1 MAVEIKLP
9 VLGEGVDS
17 GTVAGVLAAVGDSVE
32 ADAPLIELE
41 TDKAVIEVP
50 ATEAG
55 VIASLPVHVGD
66 TVAVGQV
73 IATIEPGAETAG
85 PSSAPA
91 GEAAAEPPTSAPS
104 APASEPPASVPPAVA
119 TAPQAPVS
127 ATAGPPAPAPPST
140 PAAPPIAHSP
150 AAHSPAAHS
159 PAAHSQADEFNLP
172 EWPIPATPNTRRFA
186 RELGVDI
193 TSVQGTGNGGR
204 ILSGDVVRTARSLLE
219 SAATG
224 GGGAPVPPP
233 LPDFGRWGEVEREP
247 MSGIRRTTAVHLS
260 TSWTTIPH
268 VTQHDDADV
277 TDLEQ
282 LRKRFAPRVQ
292 EAGGKLTMTA
302 IAVRVVAS
310 ALRVFPRFA
319 SSVDMASREVILK
332 RYTHVGVAVDT
343 DRGLLVPVI
352 RDADRKNVT
361 ELSVEIGE
369 VAARARAG
377 KLTLEEMQ
385 GGCFTITNLGGLGG
399 TSFTPIVNHP
409 EVAILGMSRSR
420 ITPVHR
426 DGGFEPRLLL
436 PLSLSYD
443 HRAIDGADAVRFLR
457 WIVEALENPFLLS
470 LEG

>member
-9 VLGEGVDS
+9 VLGEGVDA
-17 GTVAGVLAAVGDSVE
+17 GTVAGVLVAAGDSVD

-50 ATEAG
+50 ATETG
-55 VIASLPVHVGD
+55 VVASLPVKAGD
-66 TVAVGQV
+66 TVTVGQV
-73 IATIEPGAETAG
+73 IATIEPDTAA
-85 PSSAPA
+85 SSDGEAPA
-91 GEAAAEPPTSAPS
+91 AADDAVEEPAAAEPAAEPQQQQLGAARPAAVPAPPPAVSAP
-104 APASEPPASVPPAVA
+104 PPASA
-119 TAPQAPVS
+119 
-127 ATAGPPAPAPPST
+127 PPAPAAPP
-140 PAAPPIAHSP
+140 PAAPAP
-150 AAHSPAAHS
+150 AG
-159 PAAHSQADEFNLP
+159 EFNLP

-193 TSVQGTGNGGR
+193 TAVQGTGNGGR

-219 SAATG
+219 AAAAGGSAPA
-224 GGGAPVPPP
+224 PPP
-233 LPDFGRWGEVEREP
+233 LPDFSRWGRIDREP
-247 MSGIRRTTAVHLS
+247 MSGIRRTTAAHLS
-260 TSWTTIPH
+260 TAWTTIPH
-268 VTQHDDADV
+268 VTQHDQADV
-277 TDLEQ
+277 TDLEA
-282 LRKRFAPRVQ
+282 LRKRFGPRVQ
-292 EAGGKLTMTA
+292 AAGGKLTMTA
-302 IAVRVVAS
+302 IAVRVAAS

-319 SSVDMASREVILK
+319 SSVDVASREVILK

-361 ELSVEIGE
+361 ELSVEIGQLAE
-369 VAARARAG
+369 RARDG

-399 TSFTPIVNHP
+399 TAFTPIVNYP

-420 ITPVHR
+420 VTPVHDG
-426 DGGFEPRLLL
+426 DGGFAPRLLL

-443 HRAIDGADAVRFLR
+443 HRVIDGADAVRFLR
-457 WIVEALENPFLLS
+457 GIVEALENPFLLS

>member
-17 GTVAGVLAAVGDSVE
+17 GTVAGVLVATGDTVE
-32 ADAPLIELE
+32 VDAPLIELE

-50 ATEAG
+50 ASEAG
-55 VIASLPVHVGD
+55 VVASLPVKAGD

-73 IATIEPGAETAG
+73 IATIEPASPPAPE
-85 PSSAPA
+85 APA
-91 GEAAAEPPTSAPS
+91 EEPAAEQPRRQAPPPPVPERPAVQTAPPAPSPPARPPAAPAPS
-104 APASEPPASVPPAVA
+104 A
-119 TAPQAPVS
+119 Q
-127 ATAGPPAPAPPST
+127 T
-140 PAAPPIAHSP
+140 P
-150 AAHSPAAHS
+150 
-159 PAAHSQADEFNLP
+159 ADEFNLP

-193 TSVQGTGNGGR
+193 TAVQGTGNGGR

-219 SAATG
+219 AAAA
-224 GGGAPVPPP
+224 GGAAPAPPP
-233 LPDFGRWGEVEREP
+233 LPDFSRWGEVEREP
-247 MSGIRRTTAVHLS
+247 MSGIRRTTATHLS

-277 TDLEQ
+277 TELEQ
-282 LRKRFAPRVQ
+282 LRKRFGPRVQ
-292 EAGGKLTMTA
+292 QAGGKLTMTA

-319 SSVDMASREVILK
+319 ASVDMASREVILK

-352 RDADRKNVT
+352 RDADRKNAT

-369 VAARARAG
+369 VAARARDG
-377 KLTLEEMQ
+377 KLALEEMQ

-399 TSFTPIVNHP
+399 TSFTPIVNYP

-420 ITPVHR
+420 VTPVHR
-426 DGGFEPRLLL
+426 DGGFEPRLML

>member
-17 GTVAGVLAAVGDSVE
+17 GTVAGVLVATGDTVE
-32 ADAPLIELE
+32 VDAPLIELE

-50 ATEAG
+50 ASEAG
-55 VIASLPVHVGD
+55 VVASLPVKAGD

-73 IATIEPGAETAG
+73 IATIEPASPPVPE
-85 PSSAPA
+85 APA
-91 GEAAAEPPTSAPS
+91 EEPAAEQPRRQAPPPPVPERPAVQTAPPAPSPPGPPPARPPAAPAPS
-104 APASEPPASVPPAVA
+104 AR
-119 TAPQAPVS
+119 
-127 ATAGPPAPAPPST
+127 T
-140 PAAPPIAHSP
+140 P
-150 AAHSPAAHS
+150 
-159 PAAHSQADEFNLP
+159 ADEFNLP

-193 TSVQGTGNGGR
+193 TAVQGTGNGGR

-219 SAATG
+219 AAAA
-224 GGGAPVPPP
+224 GGAAPAPPP
-233 LPDFGRWGEVEREP
+233 LPDFSRWGEVEREP
-247 MSGIRRTTAVHLS
+247 MSGIRRTTATHLS

-277 TDLEQ
+277 TELEQ
-282 LRKRFAPRVQ
+282 LRKRFGPRVQ
-292 EAGGKLTMTA
+292 QAGGKLTMTA

-343 DRGLLVPVI
+343 ERGLLVPVL
-352 RDADRKNVT
+352 RDADRKNAT
-361 ELSVEIGE
+361 ELSVELG
-369 VAARARAG
+369 VLAARARDG

-399 TSFTPIVNHP
+399 TSFTPIVNYP

-420 ITPVHR
+420 VTPVHR
-426 DGGFEPRLLL
+426 DGGFEPRLML

-443 HRAIDGADAVRFLR
+443 HRVIDGADAVRFLR
-457 WIVEALENPFLLS
+457 WIVEALEDPFLLS

>member
-1 MAVEIKLP
+1 MGEMAVEIKLP
-9 VLGEGVDS
+9 VLGEGVDA
-17 GTVAGVLAAVGDSVE
+17 GTVAGVLVAAGDSVE

-55 VIASLPVHVGD
+55 VVASLPVKAGD

-73 IATIEPGAETAG
+73 IAIIEPGA
-85 PSSAPA
+85 PAPEA
-91 GEAAAEPPTSAPS
+91 QASDASVPEAQAPEAQAPEPAAAQQRQRGDPP
-104 APASEPPASVPPAVA
+104 PPASAPPAA
-119 TAPQAPVS
+119 NAA
-127 ATAGPPAPAPPST
+127 PAPAAER
-140 PAAPPIAHSP
+140 PAAPPPTAP
-150 AAHSPAAHS
+150 AP
-159 PAAHSQADEFNLP
+159 ADEFNLP

-193 TSVQGTGNGGR
+193 TAVQGTGNGGR
-204 ILSGDVVRTARSLLE
+204 IRSGDVVRTARSMLE
-219 SAATG
+219 AAGAGAGGSAA
-224 GGGAPVPPP
+224 PPPP
-233 LPDFGRWGEVEREP
+233 LPDFSRWGRIEREP
-247 MSGIRRTTAVHLS
+247 MSGIRRATATHLS
-260 TSWTTIPH
+260 TAWTAVPH
-268 VTQHDDADV
+268 VTQHDQADV
-277 TDLEQ
+277 TELDR
-282 LRKRFAPRVQ
+282 LRKRFGPRVQ
-292 EAGGKLTMTA
+292 AAGGKLTMTA
-302 IAVRVVAS
+302 IAVRVAAS

-361 ELSVEIGE
+361 ELSVEIGQL
-369 VAARARAG
+369 AARARDG

-399 TSFTPIVNHP
+399 TAFTPIVNYP
-409 EVAILGMSRSR
+409 EVAILGISRSR
-420 ITPVHR
+420 ITPVH
-426 DGGFEPRLLL
+426 DGGGGFAPRLLL

-443 HRAIDGADAVRFLR
+443 HRVIDGADAVRFLR
-457 WIVEALENPFLLS
+457 WIVEALEHPFLLS

>member
-1 MAVEIKLP
+1 MAVDITLP

-17 GTVAGVLAAVGDSVE
+17 GTVAGVLVAAGDSVE
-32 ADAPLIELE
+32 ADASLIELE

-50 ATEAG
+50 TTEAG
-55 VIASLPVHVGD
+55 VVVSLPVEAGD

-73 IATIEPGAETAG
+73 IATIEPGDGAAG
-85 PSSAPA
+85 PSSAAPA
-91 GEAAAEPPTSAPS
+91 GEPAAEPPS
-104 APASEPPASVPPAVA
+104 PASEPLAVPTSAPAAR
-119 TAPQAPVS
+119 
-127 ATAGPPAPAPPST
+127 TAGPAPSPPVPVPARPPSMSPPTAPAP
-140 PAAPPIAHSP
+140 
-150 AAHSPAAHS
+150 
-159 PAAHSQADEFNLP
+159 ADEFNLP

-193 TSVQGTGNGGR
+193 TAVQGTGNGGR

-219 SAATG
+219 AAGSG
-224 GGGAPVPPP
+224 GGPAAPPP
-233 LPDFGRWGEVEREP
+233 LPDFSRWGEVEREP

-277 TDLEQ
+277 TELEQ
-282 LRKRFAPRVQ
+282 LRKRFGPRVQ

-319 SSVDMASREVILK
+319 ASVDMDSRELILK

-352 RDADRKNVT
+352 RDADRKNAT

-369 VAARARAG
+369 MAARARDG

-399 TSFTPIVNHP
+399 MSFTPIVNHP
-409 EVAILGMSRSR
+409 EVAILGMSRAR
-420 ITPVHR
+420 VTPVHR

-443 HRAIDGADAVRFLR
+443 HRVIDGADAVRFLR

>member
-17 GTVAGVLAAVGDSVE
+17 GTVAGVLVTAGDSVD

-55 VIASLPVHVGD
+55 VVASLAVKTGD
-66 TVAVGQV
+66 TVTVGQV
-73 IATIEPGAETAG
+73 IAIIEPGA
-85 PSSAPA
+85 
-91 GEAAAEPPTSAPS
+91 AAAPSPSPAAVERPAAEQQEQRSGPP
-104 APASEPPASVPPAVA
+104 
-119 TAPQAPVS
+119 
-127 ATAGPPAPAPPST
+127 PPAPAPPVVT
-140 PAAPPIAHSP
+140 APPLAP
-150 AAHSPAAHS
+150 APARTA
-159 PAAHSQADEFNLP
+159 PAPAGEFNLP

-186 RELGVDI
+186 RELGVDV
-193 TSVQGTGNGGR
+193 TAVQGTGNDGR
-204 ILSGDVVRTARSLLE
+204 ILSGDVVRTARAMLE
-219 SAATG
+219 AAGAGGSAAT
-224 GGGAPVPPP
+224 PPP
-233 LPDFGRWGEVEREP
+233 LPDFSRWGPIDREP
-247 MSGIRRTTAVHLS
+247 MSGVRRATATHLS
-260 TSWTTIPH
+260 TSWTAIPH
-268 VTQHDDADV
+268 VTQHDEADI
-277 TDLEQ
+277 TELER
-282 LRKRFAPRVQ
+282 LRKRFGPRVQ

-302 IAVRVVAS
+302 IAVRVAAS

-352 RDADRKNVT
+352 RDAGRKNVT
-361 ELSVEIGE
+361 ELSVEIGAL
-369 VAARARAG
+369 AARARGG

-399 TSFTPIVNHP
+399 TAFTPIVNYP

-420 ITPVHR
+420 VTPVHR

-443 HRAIDGADAVRFLR
+443 HRVIDGADAVRFLR

>member
-17 GTVAGVLAAVGDSVE
+17 GTVAGVLVATGDTVE
-32 ADAPLIELE
+32 VDAPLIELE

-50 ATEAG
+50 ASEAG
-55 VIASLPVHVGD
+55 VVASLPVKAGD

-73 IATIEPGAETAG
+73 IATIEP
-85 PSSAPA
+85 
-91 GEAAAEPPTSAPS
+91 
-104 APASEPPASVPPAVA
+104 AS
-119 TAPQAPVS
+119 
-127 ATAGPPAPAPPST
+127 PPAPEAPAEEPAAEQPRRQAPPPPVPER
-140 PAAPPIAHSP
+140 PAVQTAPPAPSP
-150 AAHSPAAHS
+150 PGPPPART
-159 PAAHSQADEFNLP
+159 PADEFNLP

-193 TSVQGTGNGGR
+193 TAVQGTGNGGR

-219 SAATG
+219 AAAA
-224 GGGAPVPPP
+224 GGAAPAPPP
-233 LPDFGRWGEVEREP
+233 LPDFSRWGEVERET
-247 MSGIRRTTAVHLS
+247 MSGIRRTTATHLS

-268 VTQHDDADV
+268 VTQHDDADI
-277 TDLEQ
+277 TELEQ
-282 LRKRFAPRVQ
+282 LRKRFGPRVQ

-352 RDADRKNVT
+352 RDADRKNAT
-361 ELSVEIGE
+361 ELSVELG
-369 VAARARAG
+369 VLAARARDG

-399 TSFTPIVNHP
+399 TSFTPIVNYP

-420 ITPVHR
+420 VTPVHR
-426 DGGFEPRLLL
+426 DGGFEPRLML

-443 HRAIDGADAVRFLR
+443 HRVIDGADAVRFLR

>member
-17 GTVAGVLAAVGDSVE
+17 GTVAGVLVATGDTVE
-32 ADAPLIELE
+32 VDAPLIELE

-50 ATEAG
+50 ASEAG
-55 VIASLPVHVGD
+55 VVASLPVKAGD

-73 IATIEPGAETAG
+73 IATIEP
-85 PSSAPA
+85 
-91 GEAAAEPPTSAPS
+91 
-104 APASEPPASVPPAVA
+104 AS
-119 TAPQAPVS
+119 
-127 ATAGPPAPAPPST
+127 PPAPEAPAEEPAAEQPRRQAPPPPVPER
-140 PAAPPIAHSP
+140 PAVQTAPPAPSP
-150 AAHSPAAHS
+150 PGPPPART
-159 PAAHSQADEFNLP
+159 PADEFNLP

-193 TSVQGTGNGGR
+193 TAVQGTGNGGR

-219 SAATG
+219 AAAA
-224 GGGAPVPPP
+224 GGAAPAPPP
-233 LPDFGRWGEVEREP
+233 LPDFSRWGEVERET
-247 MSGIRRTTAVHLS
+247 MSGIRRTTATHLS

-268 VTQHDDADV
+268 VTQHDDADI
-277 TDLEQ
+277 TELEQ
-282 LRKRFAPRVQ
+282 LRKRFGPRVQ

-352 RDADRKNVT
+352 RDADRKNAT
-361 ELSVEIGE
+361 ELSVEIG
-369 VAARARAG
+369 VLAARARDG

-399 TSFTPIVNHP
+399 TSFTPIVNYP

-420 ITPVHR
+420 VTPVHR
-426 DGGFEPRLLL
+426 DGGFEPRLML

-443 HRAIDGADAVRFLR
+443 HRVIDGADAVRFLR
-457 WIVEALENPFLLS
+457 WIVEALEDPFLLS

>member
-17 GTVAGVLAAVGDSVE
+17 GTVAGVLVATGDTVE
-32 ADAPLIELE
+32 VDAPLIELE

-50 ATEAG
+50 ASEAG
-55 VIASLPVHVGD
+55 VVASLPVKAGD

-73 IATIEPGAETAG
+73 IATIEP
-85 PSSAPA
+85 
-91 GEAAAEPPTSAPS
+91 
-104 APASEPPASVPPAVA
+104 AS
-119 TAPQAPVS
+119 
-127 ATAGPPAPAPPST
+127 PPAPEAPAEEPAAEQPRRQAPPPPVPER
-140 PAAPPIAHSP
+140 PAVQTAPPAPSP
-150 AAHSPAAHS
+150 PGPPPART
-159 PAAHSQADEFNLP
+159 PADEFNLP

-193 TSVQGTGNGGR
+193 TAVQGTGNGGR

-219 SAATG
+219 AAAA
-224 GGGAPVPPP
+224 GGAAPAPPP
-233 LPDFGRWGEVEREP
+233 LPDFSRWGEVERET

-268 VTQHDDADV
+268 VTQHDDADI
-277 TDLEQ
+277 TELEQ
-282 LRKRFAPRVQ
+282 LRKRFGPRVQ

-343 DRGLLVPVI
+343 ERGLLVPVI
-352 RDADRKNVT
+352 RDADRKNAT
-361 ELSVEIGE
+361 ELSVELG
-369 VAARARAG
+369 VLAARARDG

-399 TSFTPIVNHP
+399 TSFTPIVNYP

-420 ITPVHR
+420 VTPVHR
-426 DGGFEPRLLL
+426 DGGFEPRLML

-443 HRAIDGADAVRFLR
+443 HRVIDGADAVRFLR
-457 WIVEALENPFLLS
+457 WIVEALEDPFLLS

>member
-17 GTVAGVLAAVGDSVE
+17 GTVAGVLVAAGDTVE

-50 ATEAG
+50 ASEAG
-55 VIASLPVHVGD
+55 VVASLSVKAGD

-73 IATIEPGAETAG
+73 IATIEPGAAPGAPSPPET
-85 PSSAPA
+85 PA
-91 GEAAAEPPTSAPS
+91 GERAAEPPPREVSHAPAPS
-104 APASEPPASVPPAVA
+104 AH
-119 TAPQAPVS
+119 
-127 ATAGPPAPAPPST
+127 T
-140 PAAPPIAHSP
+140 PAG
-150 AAHSPAAHS
+150 
-159 PAAHSQADEFNLP
+159 EFNLP

-193 TSVQGTGNGGR
+193 TAVQGTGNGGR

-219 SAATG
+219 AARS
-224 GGGAPVPPP
+224 GAGAAAPPP
-233 LPDFGRWGEVEREP
+233 LPDFSRWGEVEREP

-268 VTQHDDADV
+268 VTQHDEADV
-277 TDLEQ
+277 TELEQ
-282 LRKRFAPRVQ
+282 LRKRFGPRVQ
-292 EAGGKLTMTA
+292 QAGGKLTMTA

-319 SSVDMASREVILK
+319 ASVDMASREVILK

-352 RDADRKNVT
+352 RDADRKNAT

-369 VAARARAG
+369 VAARARDG
-377 KLTLEEMQ
+377 KLALEEMQ

-399 TSFTPIVNHP
+399 TSFTPIVNYP

-420 ITPVHR
+420 VTPVHG
-426 DGGFEPRLLL
+426 DGGFEPRLML

-443 HRAIDGADAVRFLR
+443 HRVIDGADAVRFLR

>member
-1 MAVEIKLP
+1 MAVEIRLP

-17 GTVAGVLAAVGDSVE
+17 GTVAGVLVAAGDTVE

-50 ATEAG
+50 ASEAG
-55 VIASLPVHVGD
+55 VVTSLAVKAGD

-73 IATIEPGAETAG
+73 IATIEPGA
-85 PSSAPA
+85 APA
-91 GEAAAEPPTSAPS
+91 EQPAAEQPRRQAPPP
-104 APASEPPASVPPAVA
+104 PVPEPPAAG
-119 TAPQAPVS
+119 TAPS
-127 ATAGPPAPAPPST
+127 SPAPAPAAQT
-140 PAAPPIAHSP
+140 PAG
-150 AAHSPAAHS
+150 
-159 PAAHSQADEFNLP
+159 EFNLP

-193 TSVQGTGNGGR
+193 TAVQGTGNGGR

-219 SAATG
+219 AARS
-224 GGGAPVPPP
+224 GAGAAAPPP
-233 LPDFGRWGEVEREP
+233 LPDFSRWGEVEREP

-268 VTQHDDADV
+268 VTQHDEADV
-277 TDLEQ
+277 TELEQ
-282 LRKRFAPRVQ
+282 LRKRFGPRVQ
-292 EAGGKLTMTA
+292 QAGGKLTMTA

-319 SSVDMASREVILK
+319 ASVDMASREVILK

-352 RDADRKNVT
+352 RDADRKNAT

-369 VAARARAG
+369 VAARARDG
-377 KLTLEEMQ
+377 KLALEEMQ

-399 TSFTPIVNHP
+399 TSFTPIVNYP

-420 ITPVHR
+420 VTPVHG
-426 DGGFEPRLLL
+426 DGGFEPRLML

-443 HRAIDGADAVRFLR
+443 HRVIDGADAVRFLR

>member
-9 VLGEGVDS
+9 VLGEGVDA
-17 GTVAGVLAAVGDSVE
+17 GTVAGVLVAAGDSVD

-50 ATEAG
+50 ATETG
-55 VIASLPVHVGD
+55 VVASLPVKAGD
-66 TVAVGQV
+66 TVTVGQV
-73 IATIEPGAETAG
+73 IATIEPGVAA
-85 PSSAPA
+85 SSDGEAPA
-91 GEAAAEPPTSAPS
+91 AADDVVEEPAAAEPAAEPQQQQLGAARPA
-104 APASEPPASVPPAVA
+104 APAPPPAVS
-119 TAPQAPVS
+119 APPPVAS
-127 ATAGPPAPAPPST
+127 APPAPA
-140 PAAPPIAHSP
+140 APPP
-150 AAHSPAAHS
+150 AG
-159 PAAHSQADEFNLP
+159 EFNLP

-193 TSVQGTGNGGR
+193 TAVQGTGNGGR

-219 SAATG
+219 AAAAGGSAPA
-224 GGGAPVPPP
+224 PPP
-233 LPDFGRWGEVEREP
+233 LPDFSRWGRIDREP
-247 MSGIRRTTAVHLS
+247 MSGIRRTTAAHLS
-260 TSWTTIPH
+260 TAWTTIPH
-268 VTQHDDADV
+268 VTQHDQADV
-277 TDLEQ
+277 TDLEA
-282 LRKRFAPRVQ
+282 LRKRFGPRVQ
-292 EAGGKLTMTA
+292 AAGGKLTMTA
-302 IAVRVVAS
+302 IAVRVAAS

-319 SSVDMASREVILK
+319 SSVDVASREVILK

-361 ELSVEIGE
+361 ELSVEIGQLAE
-369 VAARARAG
+369 RARDG

-399 TSFTPIVNHP
+399 TAFTPIVNYP

-420 ITPVHR
+420 ITPVHDG
-426 DGGFEPRLLL
+426 DGGFAPRLLL

-443 HRAIDGADAVRFLR
+443 HRVIDGADAVRFLR

>member
-17 GTVAGVLAAVGDSVE
+17 GTVAGVLVATGDTVE
-32 ADAPLIELE
+32 VDAPLIELE

-50 ATEAG
+50 ASEAG
-55 VIASLPVHVGD
+55 VVASLPVKAGD

-73 IATIEPGAETAG
+73 IATIEPASPPAPE
-85 PSSAPA
+85 APA
-91 GEAAAEPPTSAPS
+91 EEPAAEQPRRQAPPPPVPERPAVQTAPPAPSPPARPPAAPAPS
-104 APASEPPASVPPAVA
+104 AQTS
-119 TAPQAPVS
+119 
-127 ATAGPPAPAPPST
+127 
-140 PAAPPIAHSP
+140 
-150 AAHSPAAHS
+150 
-159 PAAHSQADEFNLP
+159 ADEFNLP

-219 SAATG
+219 AAAA
-224 GGGAPVPPP
+224 GGAAPAPPP
-233 LPDFGRWGEVEREP
+233 LPDFSRWGEVEREP
-247 MSGIRRTTAVHLS
+247 MSGIRRTTATHLS

-277 TDLEQ
+277 TELEQ
-282 LRKRFAPRVQ
+282 LRKRFGPRVQ
-292 EAGGKLTMTA
+292 QAGGKLTMTA

-319 SSVDMASREVILK
+319 ASVDMASREVILK

-352 RDADRKNVT
+352 RDADRKNAT

-369 VAARARAG
+369 VAARARDG
-377 KLTLEEMQ
+377 KLALEEMQ

-399 TSFTPIVNHP
+399 TSFTPIVNYP

-420 ITPVHR
+420 VTPVHG
-426 DGGFEPRLLL
+426 DGGFEPRLML

>member
-17 GTVAGVLAAVGDSVE
+17 GTVAGVLVAAGDTVE
-32 ADAPLIELE
+32 VDAPLIELE

-50 ATEAG
+50 ASEAG
-55 VIASLPVHVGD
+55 VVASLPVKAGD

-73 IATIEPGAETAG
+73 IATIEP
-85 PSSAPA
+85 
-91 GEAAAEPPTSAPS
+91 
-104 APASEPPASVPPAVA
+104 AS
-119 TAPQAPVS
+119 
-127 ATAGPPAPAPPST
+127 PPAPEAPAEESAAEQPRRQAPPPPVPER
-140 PAAPPIAHSP
+140 PAVQTAPPAPSP
-150 AAHSPAAHS
+150 PGPPPART
-159 PAAHSQADEFNLP
+159 PADEFNLP

-193 TSVQGTGNGGR
+193 TAVQGTGNGGR

-219 SAATG
+219 AAAA
-224 GGGAPVPPP
+224 GGAAPAPPP
-233 LPDFGRWGEVEREP
+233 LPDFSRWGEVEREP
-247 MSGIRRTTAVHLS
+247 MSGIRRTTATHLS

-268 VTQHDDADV
+268 VTQHDEADV
-277 TDLEQ
+277 TELEQ
-282 LRKRFAPRVQ
+282 LRKRFGPRVQ
-292 EAGGKLTMTA
+292 QAGGKLTMTA

-352 RDADRKNVT
+352 RDADRKNAT

-369 VAARARAG
+369 LAARARDG

-399 TSFTPIVNHP
+399 TAFTPIVNYP

-420 ITPVHR
+420 VTPVHR
-426 DGGFEPRLLL
+426 DGGFEPRLML

-443 HRAIDGADAVRFLR
+443 HRVIDGADAVRFQR

>member
-9 VLGEGVDS
+9 VLGEGVDA
-17 GTVAGVLAAVGDSVE
+17 GTVAGVLVAAGDSVE

-55 VIASLPVHVGD
+55 VVASLPVKAGD

-73 IATIEPGAETAG
+73 IATIEPGAAA
-85 PSSAPA
+85 SQDAAAS
-91 GEAAAEPPTSAPS
+91 EAAAGRAAPEDAAAGEPAAERQPQSQQPGA
-104 APASEPPASVPPAVA
+104 ARPA
-119 TAPQAPVS
+119 
-127 ATAGPPAPAPPST
+127 APAPPAT
-140 PAAPPIAHSP
+140 TAPATAAPAP
-150 AAHSPAAHS
+150 
-159 PAAHSQADEFNLP
+159 ADEFNLP

-193 TSVQGTGNGGR
+193 TAVHGTGNGGR

-219 SAATG
+219 AAAAGGSAPA
-224 GGGAPVPPP
+224 PPP
-233 LPDFGRWGEVEREP
+233 LPDFSRWGRIDREP
-247 MSGIRRTTAVHLS
+247 MSGIRRTTATHLS

-268 VTQHDDADV
+268 VTQHDQADV
-277 TDLEQ
+277 TELEA
-282 LRKRFAPRVQ
+282 LRKRFGPRVQ
-292 EAGGKLTMTA
+292 AAGGKLTMTA
-302 IAVRVVAS
+302 IAVRVAAS
-310 ALRVFPRFA
+310 AVRVFPRFA

-332 RYTHVGVAVDT
+332 RYTNVGVAVDT
-343 DRGLLVPVI
+343 DRGLLVPVV

-361 ELSVEIGE
+361 ELSVELGQLAE
-369 VAARARAG
+369 RARGG

-399 TSFTPIVNHP
+399 TAFTPIVNYP

-420 ITPVHR
+420 ITPVH
-426 DGGFEPRLLL
+426 DGTGGFAPRLLL

-443 HRAIDGADAVRFLR
+443 HRVIDGADAVRFLR

>member
-1 MAVEIKLP
+1 MVVEIKLP

-17 GTVAGVLAAVGDSVE
+17 GTVAGVLVAAGDSVA

-55 VIASLPVHVGD
+55 VVASLSVKAGD

-73 IATIEPGAETAG
+73 IATIEPSDGADG
-85 PSSAPA
+85 PSRSAPA
-91 GEAAAEPPTSAPS
+91 EEPAAEPPPS
-104 APASEPPASVPPAVA
+104 EDR
-119 TAPQAPVS
+119 
-127 ATAGPPAPAPPST
+127 PAPAPAPEIAQTAATAPSYPEPAPVRL
-140 PAAPPIAHSP
+140 PAAAP
-150 AAHSPAAHS
+150 
-159 PAAHSQADEFNLP
+159 ADEFNLP

-193 TSVQGTGNGGR
+193 TAVQGTGNGGR
-204 ILSGDVVRTARSLLE
+204 ILSGDVVRSARSLLE
-219 SAATG
+219 AAGAG
-224 GGGAPVPPP
+224 GGPAAPPP
-233 LPDFGRWGEVEREP
+233 LPDFSRWGEVEREP

-277 TDLEQ
+277 TELEQ
-282 LRKRFAPRVQ
+282 LRKRFGPRVQ

-302 IAVRVVAS
+302 IAARVVAG

-319 SSVDMASREVILK
+319 ASVDMASRELILK
-332 RYTHVGVAVDT
+332 RYIHVGVAVDT

-420 ITPVHR
+420 VAPVHVG
-426 DGGFEPRLLL
+426 GGFEPRLLL

>member
-17 GTVAGVLAAVGDSVE
+17 GTVAGVLVAAGDTVE
-32 ADAPLIELE
+32 VDAPLIELE

-50 ATEAG
+50 ASEAG
-55 VIASLPVHVGD
+55 VVASLSVKAGD

-73 IATIEPGAETAG
+73 IATIEPGAAPSAPSPPET
-85 PSSAPA
+85 PA
-91 GEAAAEPPTSAPS
+91 GERAAEPPPRDVSHAPAPQPPAVTATPPAPARPPS
-104 APASEPPASVPPAVA
+104 APAP
-119 TAPQAPVS
+119 S
-127 ATAGPPAPAPPST
+127 AHT
-140 PAAPPIAHSP
+140 P
-150 AAHSPAAHS
+150 
-159 PAAHSQADEFNLP
+159 ADEFNLP

-193 TSVQGTGNGGR
+193 TAVHGTGNGGR

-219 SAATG
+219 AARS
-224 GGGAPVPPP
+224 GAGAAAPPP
-233 LPDFGRWGEVEREP
+233 LPDFSRWGEVEREP

-268 VTQHDDADV
+268 VTQHDEADV
-277 TDLEQ
+277 TELEQ
-282 LRKRFAPRVQ
+282 LRKRFGPRVQ
-292 EAGGKLTMTA
+292 QAGGKLTMTA

-369 VAARARAG
+369 VAARARDG
-377 KLTLEEMQ
+377 KLALEEMQ

-399 TSFTPIVNHP
+399 TSFTPIVNYP

-420 ITPVHR
+420 VTPVHG
-426 DGGFEPRLLL
+426 DGGFEPRLML

-443 HRAIDGADAVRFLR
+443 HRVIDGADAVRFLR

>member
-17 GTVAGVLAAVGDSVE
+17 GTVAGVLVATGDTVE
-32 ADAPLIELE
+32 VDAPLIELE

-50 ATEAG
+50 ASEAG
-55 VIASLPVHVGD
+55 VVASLPVKAGD

-73 IATIEPGAETAG
+73 IATIEP
-85 PSSAPA
+85 
-91 GEAAAEPPTSAPS
+91 
-104 APASEPPASVPPAVA
+104 AS
-119 TAPQAPVS
+119 
-127 ATAGPPAPAPPST
+127 PPAPEAPAEEPAAEQPRRQAPPPPVPER
-140 PAAPPIAHSP
+140 PAVQTAPPAPSP
-150 AAHSPAAHS
+150 PGPPPART
-159 PAAHSQADEFNLP
+159 PADEFNLP

-193 TSVQGTGNGGR
+193 TAVQGTGNGGR

-219 SAATG
+219 AAAA
-224 GGGAPVPPP
+224 GGAAPAPPP
-233 LPDFGRWGEVEREP
+233 LPDFSRWGEVERET
-247 MSGIRRTTAVHLS
+247 MSGIRRTTATHLS

-268 VTQHDDADV
+268 VTQHDDADI
-277 TDLEQ
+277 TELEQ
-282 LRKRFAPRVQ
+282 LRKRFGPRVQ

-352 RDADRKNVT
+352 RDADRKNAT
-361 ELSVEIGE
+361 ELSVELG
-369 VAARARAG
+369 VLAARARDG

-399 TSFTPIVNHP
+399 TSFTPIVNYP

-420 ITPVHR
+420 VTPVHR
-426 DGGFEPRLLL
+426 DGGFEPRLML

-443 HRAIDGADAVRFLR
+443 HRVIDGADAVRFLR
-457 WIVEALENPFLLS
+457 WIVEALEDPFLLS

>member
-17 GTVAGVLAAVGDSVE
+17 GTVAGVLVAAGDTVE

-50 ATEAG
+50 ASEAG
-55 VIASLPVHVGD
+55 VVVSLSVKAGD

-73 IATIEPGAETAG
+73 IATIEPGAAPSAPSLPET
-85 PSSAPA
+85 PA
-91 GEAAAEPPTSAPS
+91 GERAAEPPPREVAHAPAPQPPAVTATPPAPARPPS
-104 APASEPPASVPPAVA
+104 APAP
-119 TAPQAPVS
+119 S
-127 ATAGPPAPAPPST
+127 AHT
-140 PAAPPIAHSP
+140 PAG
-150 AAHSPAAHS
+150 
-159 PAAHSQADEFNLP
+159 EFNLP

-219 SAATG
+219 AARS
-224 GGGAPVPPP
+224 GAGAAASPP
-233 LPDFGRWGEVEREP
+233 LPDFSRWGEVEREP

-268 VTQHDDADV
+268 VTQHDEADV
-277 TDLEQ
+277 TELEQ
-282 LRKRFAPRVQ
+282 LRKRFGPRVQ
-292 EAGGKLTMTA
+292 QAGGKLTMTA

-343 DRGLLVPVI
+343 DRGLLVPVL
-352 RDADRKNVT
+352 RDADRKNAT
-361 ELSVEIGE
+361 ELSVELG
-369 VAARARAG
+369 VLAARARDG

-399 TSFTPIVNHP
+399 TSFTPIVNYP

-420 ITPVHR
+420 VTPVHR
-426 DGGFEPRLLL
+426 DGGFEPRLML

-443 HRAIDGADAVRFLR
+443 HRVIDGADAVRFLR

>member
-17 GTVAGVLAAVGDSVE
+17 GTVAGVLVAPGDTVA

-55 VIASLPVHVGD
+55 VVAALPVKPGD

-73 IATIEPGAETAG
+73 IATIEPDDAPAG
-85 PSSAPA
+85 PSPA
-91 GEAAAEPPTSAPS
+91 HAEEPAAE
-104 APASEPPASVPPAVA
+104 PPAVA
-119 TAPQAPVS
+119 TAPQAVAPP
-127 ATAGPPAPAPPST
+127 APPPAPATPP
-140 PAAPPIAHSP
+140 PVAAPAVHAP
-150 AAHSPAAHS
+150 
-159 PAAHSQADEFNLP
+159 ADEFNLP

-193 TSVQGTGNGGR
+193 TSVLGTGNGGR

-219 SAATG
+219 AAAS
-224 GGGAPVPPP
+224 GAGPAAPPP
-233 LPDFGRWGEVEREP
+233 LPDFSRWGEVEREP

-277 TDLEQ
+277 TELEQ

-302 IAVRVVAS
+302 IAARVVAS

-319 SSVDMASREVILK
+319 ASVDMASREMILK

-399 TSFTPIVNHP
+399 TAFTPIVNHP

-420 ITPVHR
+420 VTPVHR

>member
-17 GTVAGVLAAVGDSVE
+17 GTVAGVLVATGDTVE
-32 ADAPLIELE
+32 VDAPLIELE

-50 ATEAG
+50 ASEAG
-55 VIASLPVHVGD
+55 VVASLPVKAGD

-73 IATIEPGAETAG
+73 IATIEPASPPAPE
-85 PSSAPA
+85 APA
-91 GEAAAEPPTSAPS
+91 EEPAAEQPRRQAPPPPVPERPAVQTAPPAPSPPGPPPARPPAAPAPS
-104 APASEPPASVPPAVA
+104 AQTS
-119 TAPQAPVS
+119 
-127 ATAGPPAPAPPST
+127 
-140 PAAPPIAHSP
+140 
-150 AAHSPAAHS
+150 
-159 PAAHSQADEFNLP
+159 ADEFNLP

-193 TSVQGTGNGGR
+193 TAVQGTGNGGR

-219 SAATG
+219 AAAA
-224 GGGAPVPPP
+224 GGAAPAPPP
-233 LPDFGRWGEVEREP
+233 LPDFSRWGEVEREP
-247 MSGIRRTTAVHLS
+247 MSGIRRTTATHLS

-268 VTQHDDADV
+268 VTQHDDADI
-277 TDLEQ
+277 TELEQ
-282 LRKRFAPRVQ
+282 LRKRFGPRVQ

-343 DRGLLVPVI
+343 ERGLLVPVL
-352 RDADRKNVT
+352 RDADRKNAT
-361 ELSVEIGE
+361 ELSVELG
-369 VAARARAG
+369 VLAARARDG

-399 TSFTPIVNHP
+399 TSFTPIVNYP

-420 ITPVHR
+420 VTPVHR
-426 DGGFEPRLLL
+426 DGGFEPRLML

-443 HRAIDGADAVRFLR
+443 HRVIDGADAVRFLR
-457 WIVEALENPFLLS
+457 WIVEALEDPFLLS

>member
-1 MAVEIKLP
+1 MAVEIRLP

-17 GTVAGVLAAVGDSVE
+17 GTVAGVLVAAGDTVE

-50 ATEAG
+50 ASEAG
-55 VIASLPVHVGD
+55 VVTSLAVKAGD

-73 IATIEPGAETAG
+73 IATIEPGA
-85 PSSAPA
+85 APA
-91 GEAAAEPPTSAPS
+91 EQPAAEQPRR
-104 APASEPPASVPPAVA
+104 
-119 TAPQAPVS
+119 QAPPPPVPE
-127 ATAGPPAPAPPST
+127 PPAPAAQTPSAQT
-140 PAAPPIAHSP
+140 PAG
-150 AAHSPAAHS
+150 
-159 PAAHSQADEFNLP
+159 EFNLP

-219 SAATG
+219 AARS
-224 GGGAPVPPP
+224 GAGAAASPP
-233 LPDFGRWGEVEREP
+233 LPDFSRWGEVEREP

-268 VTQHDDADV
+268 VTQHDEADI
-277 TDLEQ
+277 TELEQ
-282 LRKRFAPRVQ
+282 LRKRFGPRVQ
-292 EAGGKLTMTA
+292 QAGGKLTMTA

-319 SSVDMASREVILK
+319 ASVDMASREVILK

-361 ELSVEIGE
+361 ELSVELGVLAE
-369 VAARARAG
+369 RARDG
-377 KLTLEEMQ
+377 KLALEEMQ

-399 TSFTPIVNHP
+399 TSFTPIVNYP

-420 ITPVHR
+420 VTPVHG

-443 HRAIDGADAVRFLR
+443 HRVIDGADAVRFLR

>member
-17 GTVAGVLAAVGDSVE
+17 GTVAGVLVATGDTVE
-32 ADAPLIELE
+32 VDAPLIELE

-50 ATEAG
+50 ASEAG
-55 VIASLPVHVGD
+55 VVASLPVKAGD

-73 IATIEPGAETAG
+73 IATIEP
-85 PSSAPA
+85 
-91 GEAAAEPPTSAPS
+91 
-104 APASEPPASVPPAVA
+104 AS
-119 TAPQAPVS
+119 
-127 ATAGPPAPAPPST
+127 PPAPEAPAEEPAAEQPRRQAPPPPVPERPAVQTAPPAPSPPGPPPARP
-140 PAAPPIAHSP
+140 PAAPAP
-150 AAHSPAAHS
+150 AAQTP
-159 PAAHSQADEFNLP
+159 ADEFNLP

-219 SAATG
+219 AAAA
-224 GGGAPVPPP
+224 GGAAPAPPP
-233 LPDFGRWGEVEREP
+233 LPDFSRWGEVEREP
-247 MSGIRRTTAVHLS
+247 MSGIRRTTATHLS

-277 TDLEQ
+277 TELEQ
-282 LRKRFAPRVQ
+282 LRKRFGPRVQ
-292 EAGGKLTMTA
+292 QAGGKLTMTA

-343 DRGLLVPVI
+343 ERGLLVPVL
-352 RDADRKNVT
+352 RDADRKNAT
-361 ELSVEIGE
+361 ELSVELG
-369 VAARARAG
+369 VLAARARDG

-399 TSFTPIVNHP
+399 TSFTPIVNYP

-420 ITPVHR
+420 VTPVHR
-426 DGGFEPRLLL
+426 DGGFEPRLML

-443 HRAIDGADAVRFLR
+443 HRVIDGADAVRFLR
-457 WIVEALENPFLLS
+457 WIVEALEDPFLLS

>member
-1 MAVEIKLP
+1 MAVEITLP

-17 GTVAGVLAAVGDSVE
+17 GTVAGVLVAPGDTVA

-50 ATEAG
+50 ATEGG
-55 VIASLPVHVGD
+55 VVAALPVKPGD

-73 IATIEPGAETAG
+73 IATIEPDDAPAG
-85 PSSAPA
+85 PSSAHA
-91 GEAAAEPPTSAPS
+91 EEQAAE
-104 APASEPPASVPPAVA
+104 PPAVA
-119 TAPQAPVS
+119 TAPQAVAPP
-127 ATAGPPAPAPPST
+127 APPPAPASPPSV
-140 PAAPPIAHSP
+140 AAPAVHAP
-150 AAHSPAAHS
+150 
-159 PAAHSQADEFNLP
+159 ADEFNLP

-193 TSVQGTGNGGR
+193 TSVLGTGNGGR

-219 SAATG
+219 AAASG
-224 GGGAPVPPP
+224 GGPAAEPP
-233 LPDFGRWGEVEREP
+233 LPDFSRWGEVEREP

-277 TDLEQ
+277 TELEQ

-302 IAVRVVAS
+302 IAARVVAS

-319 SSVDMASREVILK
+319 ASVDMASRELILK
-332 RYTHVGVAVDT
+332 RYIHVGVAVDT

-399 TSFTPIVNHP
+399 TAFTPIVNHP

-420 ITPVHR
+420 VTPVHR

>member
-17 GTVAGVLAAVGDSVE
+17 GTVAGVLVATGDTVE
-32 ADAPLIELE
+32 VDAPLIELE

-50 ATEAG
+50 ASEAG
-55 VIASLPVHVGD
+55 VVASLPVKAGD

-73 IATIEPGAETAG
+73 IATIEPASPPAPE
-85 PSSAPA
+85 APA
-91 GEAAAEPPTSAPS
+91 EEPAAEQPRRQAPPPPVPERPAVQTAPPAPSPPGPPPARPPAAPAPS
-104 APASEPPASVPPAVA
+104 AQTS
-119 TAPQAPVS
+119 S
-127 ATAGPPAPAPPST
+127 AQTPSART
-140 PAAPPIAHSP
+140 P
-150 AAHSPAAHS
+150 
-159 PAAHSQADEFNLP
+159 ADEFNLP

-193 TSVQGTGNGGR
+193 TAVQGTGNGGR

-219 SAATG
+219 AAAA
-224 GGGAPVPPP
+224 GGAAPAPPP
-233 LPDFGRWGEVEREP
+233 LPDFSRWGEVEREP
-247 MSGIRRTTAVHLS
+247 MSGIRRTTATHLS

-268 VTQHDDADV
+268 VTQHDDADI
-277 TDLEQ
+277 TELEQ
-282 LRKRFAPRVQ
+282 LRKRFGPRVQ

-343 DRGLLVPVI
+343 ERGLLVPVL
-352 RDADRKNVT
+352 RDADRKNAT
-361 ELSVEIGE
+361 ELSVELG
-369 VAARARAG
+369 VLAARARDG

-399 TSFTPIVNHP
+399 TSFTPIVNYP

-420 ITPVHR
+420 VTPVHR
-426 DGGFEPRLLL
+426 DGGFEPRLML

-443 HRAIDGADAVRFLR
+443 HRVIDGADAVRFLR
-457 WIVEALENPFLLS
+457 WIVEALEDPFLLS

>member
-17 GTVAGVLAAVGDSVE
+17 GTVAGVLVAAGDSVA

-55 VIASLPVHVGD
+55 VVASLPVKAGD

-73 IATIEPGAETAG
+73 IATIEPGDGADGPPPEATAEE
-85 PSSAPA
+85 P
-91 GEAAAEPPTSAPS
+91 AAEPPPS
-104 APASEPPASVPPAVA
+104 EDR
-119 TAPQAPVS
+119 
-127 ATAGPPAPAPPST
+127 PAPAPAPEVVQT
-140 PAAPPIAHSP
+140 AAPAPAP
-150 AAHSPAAHS
+150 AAHAP
-159 PAAHSQADEFNLP
+159 ADEFNLP

-193 TSVQGTGNGGR
+193 TAVQGTGNGGR
-204 ILSGDVVRTARSLLE
+204 ILSGDVVRSARSLLE
-219 SAATG
+219 AAGAG
-224 GGGAPVPPP
+224 GGPAAPPP
-233 LPDFGRWGEVEREP
+233 LPDFSRWGEVEREP

-277 TDLEQ
+277 TELEQ
-282 LRKRFAPRVQ
+282 LRKRFGPRVQ

-302 IAVRVVAS
+302 IAARVVAS

-319 SSVDMASREVILK
+319 ASVDMASRELILK
-332 RYTHVGVAVDT
+332 RYIHVGVAVDT

-420 ITPVHR
+420 VTPVHR

>member
-9 VLGEGVDS
+9 VLGEGVDA
-17 GTVAGVLAAVGDSVE
+17 GTVAGVLVAAGDSVE

-55 VIASLPVHVGD
+55 VVASLPVKAGD

-73 IATIEPGAETAG
+73 IATIEPGAAASQDAAASEDAAG
-85 PSSAPA
+85 RAAPEDAAAAPA
-91 GEAAAEPPTSAPS
+91 AGESAAERQPQSQQPGA
-104 APASEPPASVPPAVA
+104 APPA
-119 TAPQAPVS
+119 T
-127 ATAGPPAPAPPST
+127 TAPAP
-140 PAAPPIAHSP
+140 
-150 AAHSPAAHS
+150 
-159 PAAHSQADEFNLP
+159 ADEFNLP

-193 TSVQGTGNGGR
+193 TAVHGTGNGGR

-219 SAATG
+219 AAAAGGSAPA
-224 GGGAPVPPP
+224 PPP
-233 LPDFGRWGEVEREP
+233 LPDFSRWGRIDREP
-247 MSGIRRTTAVHLS
+247 MSGIRRTTATHLS

-268 VTQHDDADV
+268 VTQHDQADV
-277 TDLEQ
+277 TELEA
-282 LRKRFAPRVQ
+282 LRKRFGPRVQ
-292 EAGGKLTMTA
+292 SAGGKLTMTA
-302 IAVRVVAS
+302 IAVRVAAS

-343 DRGLLVPVI
+343 DRGLLVPVV

-361 ELSVEIGE
+361 ELSVELGQLAE
-369 VAARARAG
+369 RARGG

-399 TSFTPIVNHP
+399 TAFTPIVNYP

-420 ITPVHR
+420 ITPV
-426 DGGFEPRLLL
+426 DDGAGGFAPRLLL

-443 HRAIDGADAVRFLR
+443 HRVIDGADAVRFLR

>member
-17 GTVAGVLAAVGDSVE
+17 GTVAGVLVATGDTVE
-32 ADAPLIELE
+32 VDAPLIELE

-50 ATEAG
+50 ASEAG
-55 VIASLPVHVGD
+55 VVASLPVKAGD

-73 IATIEPGAETAG
+73 IATIEPASPPAPE
-85 PSSAPA
+85 APA
-91 GEAAAEPPTSAPS
+91 EEPAAEQPRRQAPPPPVPERPAVQTAPPAPSPPGPPPARPPAAPAPS
-104 APASEPPASVPPAVA
+104 AR
-119 TAPQAPVS
+119 
-127 ATAGPPAPAPPST
+127 T
-140 PAAPPIAHSP
+140 P
-150 AAHSPAAHS
+150 
-159 PAAHSQADEFNLP
+159 ADEFNLP

-193 TSVQGTGNGGR
+193 TAVQGTGNGGR

-219 SAATG
+219 AAAA
-224 GGGAPVPPP
+224 GGAAPAPPP
-233 LPDFGRWGEVEREP
+233 LPDFSRWGEVEREP
-247 MSGIRRTTAVHLS
+247 MSGIRRTTATHLS

-277 TDLEQ
+277 TELEQ
-282 LRKRFAPRVQ
+282 LRKRFGPRVQ
-292 EAGGKLTMTA
+292 QAGGKLTMTA

-343 DRGLLVPVI
+343 ERGLLVPVL
-352 RDADRKNVT
+352 RDADRKNAT
-361 ELSVEIGE
+361 ELSVELG
-369 VAARARAG
+369 VLAARARDG

-399 TSFTPIVNHP
+399 TSFTPIVNYP

-420 ITPVHR
+420 VTPVHR
-426 DGGFEPRLLL
+426 DGGFEPRLML

-443 HRAIDGADAVRFLR
+443 HRVIDGADAVRFLR
-457 WIVEALENPFLLS
+457 WIVEALEDPFLLS

>member
-17 GTVAGVLAAVGDSVE
+17 GTVAGVLVAAGDTVE
-32 ADAPLIELE
+32 VDAPLIELE

-50 ATEAG
+50 ASEAG
-55 VIASLPVHVGD
+55 VVASLPVKAGD

-73 IATIEPGAETAG
+73 IATIEP
-85 PSSAPA
+85 
-91 GEAAAEPPTSAPS
+91 
-104 APASEPPASVPPAVA
+104 AS
-119 TAPQAPVS
+119 
-127 ATAGPPAPAPPST
+127 PPAPEAPAEEPAAEQPRRQAPPPPVPER
-140 PAAPPIAHSP
+140 PAVQTAPPAPSP
-150 AAHSPAAHS
+150 PGPPPART
-159 PAAHSQADEFNLP
+159 PADEFNLP

-193 TSVQGTGNGGR
+193 TAVQGTGNGGR

-219 SAATG
+219 AAAA
-224 GGGAPVPPP
+224 GGAAPAPPP
-233 LPDFGRWGEVEREP
+233 LPDFSRWGEVEREP
-247 MSGIRRTTAVHLS
+247 MSGIRRTTATHLS
-260 TSWTTIPH
+260 TSWTAIPH
-268 VTQHDDADV
+268 VTQHDEADV
-277 TDLEQ
+277 TELEQ
-282 LRKRFAPRVQ
+282 LRKRFGPRVQ
-292 EAGGKLTMTA
+292 QAGGKLTMTA

-319 SSVDMASREVILK
+319 ASVDMASREVILK

-352 RDADRKNVT
+352 RDADRKNAT

-369 VAARARAG
+369 VAARARDG
-377 KLTLEEMQ
+377 KLALEEMQ

-399 TSFTPIVNHP
+399 TSFTPIVNYP

-420 ITPVHR
+420 VTPVHG
-426 DGGFEPRLLL
+426 DGGFEPRLML

-443 HRAIDGADAVRFLR
+443 HRVIDGADAVRFLR

>member
-9 VLGEGVDS
+9 VLGEGVDA
-17 GTVAGVLAAVGDSVE
+17 GTVAGVLVTAGDSVE
-32 ADAPLIELE
+32 VDAPLIELE

-55 VIASLPVHVGD
+55 VVASLPVKAGD
-66 TVAVGQV
+66 TVSVGQV
-73 IATIEPGAETAG
+73 IAIIEPGAAAA
-85 PSSAPA
+85 PSPSPSP
-91 GEAAAEPPTSAPS
+91 EAAADHTAAERQEQRGGPP
-104 APASEPPASVPPAVA
+104 
-119 TAPQAPVS
+119 
-127 ATAGPPAPAPPST
+127 PPAPAPPVVT
-140 PAAPPIAHSP
+140 AAPSAPPLAQPP
-150 AAHSPAAHS
+150 APAGTQP
-159 PAAHSQADEFNLP
+159 PAGTAQPPAGEFNLP

-186 RELGVDI
+186 RELGVDV
-193 TSVQGTGNGGR
+193 TAVQGTGSDGR
-204 ILSGDVVRTARSLLE
+204 ILSGDVVRTARAMLE
-219 SAATG
+219 TAGSGGSGAA
-224 GGGAPVPPP
+224 PPP
-233 LPDFGRWGEVEREP
+233 LPDFSRWGRVDREP
-247 MSGIRRTTAVHLS
+247 MSGVRRTTATHLS

-268 VTQHDDADV
+268 VTQHDEADV
-277 TDLEQ
+277 TELER
-282 LRKRFAPRVQ
+282 LRKRFGPRVQ

-343 DRGLLVPVI
+343 DRGLLVPVV
-352 RDADRKNVT
+352 RDAGRKNVT
-361 ELSVEIGE
+361 ELSVEIGAL
-369 VAARARAG
+369 AARARAG

-399 TSFTPIVNHP
+399 TAFTPIVNYP
-409 EVAILGMSRSR
+409 EVAILGLSRSR
-420 ITPVHR
+420 VTPVHRDR

-443 HRAIDGADAVRFLR
+443 HRVIDGADAVRFLR

>member
-9 VLGEGVDS
+9 VLGEGVDA
-17 GTVAGVLAAVGDSVE
+17 GTVAGVLVTAGDSVE

-55 VIASLPVHVGD
+55 VVASLPVKAGD

-73 IATIEPGAETAG
+73 IATIEPGAAVEE
-85 PSSAPA
+85 P
-91 GEAAAEPPTSAPS
+91 AAEQQQQRGDPPPS
-104 APASEPPASVPPAVA
+104 APAPPVVTAPPPAPPPAA
-119 TAPQAPVS
+119 QP
-127 ATAGPPAPAPPST
+127 PPAPAP
-140 PAAPPIAHSP
+140 AAPAP
-150 AAHSPAAHS
+150 
-159 PAAHSQADEFNLP
+159 ADEFNLP

-186 RELGVDI
+186 RELGVDV
-193 TSVQGTGNGGR
+193 TAVQGTGNGGR
-204 ILSGDVVRTARSLLE
+204 ILSGDVVRTARSMLE
-219 SAATG
+219 AAGSGGSAA
-224 GGGAPVPPP
+224 APPP
-233 LPDFGRWGEVEREP
+233 LPDFSRWGRIDREP
-247 MSGIRRTTAVHLS
+247 MSGIRRTTATHLS
-260 TSWTTIPH
+260 ISWTAIPH
-268 VTQHDDADV
+268 VTQHDEADV
-277 TDLEQ
+277 TELER
-282 LRKRFAPRVQ
+282 LRKRFGPRVQ

-302 IAVRVVAS
+302 IAVRVAAS

-319 SSVDMASREVILK
+319 SSVDMAGREVILK
-332 RYTHVGVAVDT
+332 RYTNVGVAVDT

-361 ELSVEIGE
+361 ELSVEIGHL
-369 VAARARAG
+369 AARARDG

-399 TSFTPIVNHP
+399 TAFTPIVNYP

-426 DGGFEPRLLL
+426 DGGFVPRLML

-443 HRAIDGADAVRFLR
+443 HRVIDGADAVRFLR
-457 WIVEALENPFLLS
+457 WIVEALQTPFLLS

>member
-9 VLGEGVDS
+9 VLGEGVDA
-17 GTVAGVLAAVGDSVE
+17 GTVAGVLVAAGDNVE

-55 VIASLPVHVGD
+55 VVASLPVKAGD

-73 IATIEPGAETAG
+73 IATIEPGAAASSDAPASSAGAASDAAAAEDAVAEPAAGEPAAERQTQQPGAARPAAPAPLSATAT
-85 PSSAPA
+85 PAPA
-91 GEAAAEPPTSAPS
+91 G
-104 APASEPPASVPPAVA
+104 
-119 TAPQAPVS
+119 
-127 ATAGPPAPAPPST
+127 
-140 PAAPPIAHSP
+140 
-150 AAHSPAAHS
+150 
-159 PAAHSQADEFNLP
+159 EFNLP

-193 TSVQGTGNGGR
+193 TAVHGTGNGGR

-219 SAATG
+219 AAAAGGSAPA
-224 GGGAPVPPP
+224 PPP
-233 LPDFGRWGEVEREP
+233 LPDFSRWGRIDREP
-247 MSGIRRTTAVHLS
+247 MSGIRRTTATHLS

-268 VTQHDDADV
+268 VTQHDQADV
-277 TDLEQ
+277 TELEA
-282 LRKRFAPRVQ
+282 LRKRFGPRVQ
-292 EAGGKLTMTA
+292 AAGGKLTMTA
-302 IAVRVVAS
+302 IAVRVAAS
-310 ALRVFPRFA
+310 AVQVFPRFA
-319 SSVDMASREVILK
+319 ASVDMASREVILK
-332 RYTHVGVAVDT
+332 RYTNVGVAVDT
-343 DRGLLVPVI
+343 DRGLLVPVV

-361 ELSVEIGE
+361 ELSVELGQLAE
-369 VAARARAG
+369 RARGG

-399 TSFTPIVNHP
+399 TAFTPIVNYP

-420 ITPVHR
+420 ITPV
-426 DGGFEPRLLL
+426 DDGAGGFAPRLLL

-443 HRAIDGADAVRFLR
+443 HRVIDGADAVRFLR

>member
-17 GTVAGVLAAVGDSVE
+17 GTVAGVLVAAGDTVE
-32 ADAPLIELE
+32 VDAPLIELE

-50 ATEAG
+50 ASEAG
-55 VIASLPVHVGD
+55 VVASLPVKAGD

-73 IATIEPGAETAG
+73 IATIEPASPPAPE
-85 PSSAPA
+85 APA
-91 GEAAAEPPTSAPS
+91 EEPAAEQPRRQAPPPPVPERPAVQTAPPAPSPPGPPPARPPAAPAPS
-104 APASEPPASVPPAVA
+104 AQ
-119 TAPQAPVS
+119 TS
-127 ATAGPPAPAPPST
+127 AAQTS
-140 PAAPPIAHSP
+140 
-150 AAHSPAAHS
+150 
-159 PAAHSQADEFNLP
+159 ADEFNLP

-193 TSVQGTGNGGR
+193 TAVQGTGNGGR

-219 SAATG
+219 AAAA
-224 GGGAPVPPP
+224 GGAAPAPPP
-233 LPDFGRWGEVEREP
+233 LPDFSRWGEVEREP
-247 MSGIRRTTAVHLS
+247 MSGIRRTTATHLS

-268 VTQHDDADV
+268 VTQHDDADI
-277 TDLEQ
+277 TELEQ
-282 LRKRFAPRVQ
+282 LRKRFGPRVQ

-343 DRGLLVPVI
+343 ERGLLVPVI
-352 RDADRKNVT
+352 RDADRKNAT
-361 ELSVEIGE
+361 ELSVELG
-369 VAARARAG
+369 VLAARARDG

-399 TSFTPIVNHP
+399 TSFTPIVNYP

-420 ITPVHR
+420 VTPVHR
-426 DGGFEPRLLL
+426 DGGFEPRLML

-443 HRAIDGADAVRFLR
+443 HRVIDGADAVRFLR
-457 WIVEALENPFLLS
+457 WIVEALEDPFLLS